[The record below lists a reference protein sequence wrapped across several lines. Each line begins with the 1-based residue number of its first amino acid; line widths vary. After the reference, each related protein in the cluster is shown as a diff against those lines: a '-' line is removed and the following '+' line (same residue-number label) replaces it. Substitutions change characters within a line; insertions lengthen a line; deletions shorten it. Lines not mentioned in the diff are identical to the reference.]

1 MGRGRRLLLYAIS
14 RLFEE
19 DGAAH
24 EILSSPEALLKD
36 GERLARFLD
45 AIRTVAARYCVDL
58 REEFVAAA
66 EAPDYKSVLK
76 SPTQVQEME
85 SRFRKSYMYDVA
97 RDREKLPSADF
108 A

>member
-1 MGRGRRLLLYAIS
+1 M
-14 RLFEE
+14 
-19 DGAAH
+19 
-24 EILSSPEALLKD
+24 SSPEALLKD

>member
-1 MGRGRRLLLYAIS
+1 M
-14 RLFEE
+14 EE
-19 DGAAH
+19 DEAAR
-24 EILSSPEALLKD
+24 EILNSPETLLKD
-36 GERLARFLD
+36 GTRHERFLET
-45 AIRTVAARYCVDL
+45 IRTVAARYCVDL
-58 REEFVAAA
+58 REEFVATA